1 MLSIESSIINNNSS
15 NIVTPEQFITVTK
28 KKKQNINPPNLK
40 TIAFDI
46 AQDNFINECLD
57 ICSNSNNKNKVI
69 NININ
74 QDKIIIN
81 IKNEEF
87 IFSKRVF
94 FNNNYFRE
102 KFTNIYYEKY
112 NIVPIFETY
121 KDLYT
126 IKLI

>member
-15 NIVTPEQFITVTK
+15 SIVTPEQFITVSK
-28 KKKQNINPPNLK
+28 KKKQEINPPNLK

-46 AQDNFINECLD
+46 AQDKFINECLD
-57 ICSNSNNKNKVI
+57 ICSKSNEKNKII

-81 IKNEEF
+81 IKNEDF
-87 IFSKRVF
+87 IFSKKVF

-102 KFTNIYYEKY
+102 KFANIYYEKY
-112 NIVPIFETY
+112 NITPEFNSY
-121 KDLYT
+121 KDSYM